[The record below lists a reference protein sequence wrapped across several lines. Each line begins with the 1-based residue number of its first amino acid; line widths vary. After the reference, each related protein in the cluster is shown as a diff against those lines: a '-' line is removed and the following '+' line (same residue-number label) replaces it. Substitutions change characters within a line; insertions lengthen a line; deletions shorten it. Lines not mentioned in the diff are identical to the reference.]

1 MISVQNETKT
11 KPMTLVQAVN
21 DALRVALEMSDDV
34 LLLGEDIGRNGGV
47 FRATDG
53 LQNQFG
59 EDRVID
65 TPLSES
71 GIVGTGVGLALSAQ
85 NQS

>member
-34 LLLGEDIGRNGGV
+34 
-47 FRATDG
+47 
-53 LQNQFG
+53 
-59 EDRVID
+59 
-65 TPLSES
+65 SY
-71 GIVGTGVGLALSAQ
+71 
-85 NQS
+85 